1 MNKIRKIKILPP
13 LLLAALALSMAAC
26 TKEKWSADISAIT
39 INRGK
44 YVVLEKP
51 FTHPVDSTITVSAVI
66 IVEGEPM
73 DNFPDVPLTAY
84 YLSGN
89 IPTGFSVGDTT
100 IVRATIK
107 EIYPL
112 GITNTMAGNI
122 NVYQIIKIERIN

>member
-1 MNKIRKIKILPP
+1 MKNVRIKSIFIIIALIVLP
-13 LLLAALALSMAAC
+13 SISSC
-26 TKEKWSADISAIT
+26 EKDISAIT

-51 FTHPVDSTITVSAVI
+51 YTHPVDSTITVSAVI

-112 GITNTMAGNI
+112 GGTNTMAGNI
-122 NVYQIIKIERIN
+122 DVYQIIKIERIY

>member
-1 MNKIRKIKILPP
+1 MKNVRIKSIFIIIALIVLP
-13 LLLAALALSMAAC
+13 SISSC
-26 TKEKWSADISAIT
+26 EKDISAIT

-51 FTHPVDSTITVSAVI
+51 YTHPADSTITVSAVI

-112 GITNTMAGNI
+112 GGTNTMAGNI
-122 NVYQIIKIERIN
+122 NVYQIIKIERIY

>member
-1 MNKIRKIKILPP
+1 MNKIRKTKILPP

-26 TKEKWSADISAIT
+26 TKENSATT

-51 FTHPVDSTITVSAVI
+51 YTHPVDSTITASAVI

-112 GITNTMAGNI
+112 GGTSTMAGNI
-122 NVYQIIKIERIN
+122 NVYQLIEIERIY

>member
-1 MNKIRKIKILPP
+1 MKNVRIKPFFIII
-13 LLLAALALSMAAC
+13 ALIVLTSISSC
-26 TKEKWSADISAIT
+26 EKDVSAIT

-44 YVVLEKP
+44 YVVLGKP
-51 FTHPVDSTITVSAVI
+51 YTHPVDSTITVSAVI

-89 IPTGFSVGDTT
+89 IPTGFSAGDIT

-112 GITNTMAGNI
+112 GGTNTMAGNI
-122 NVYQIIKIERIN
+122 NVYQLINMERIY

>member
-1 MNKIRKIKILPP
+1 MKNVRIKSIFIIISLIVLP
-13 LLLAALALSMAAC
+13 SISSC
-26 TKEKWSADISAIT
+26 EKDISAIT

-51 FTHPVDSTITVSAVI
+51 YTHPVDSTITVSAVI

-89 IPTGFSVGDTT
+89 IPTGFSGGDTT

-112 GITNTMAGNI
+112 GGTNTMAGNI
-122 NVYQIIKIERIN
+122 NVYQIIKIERIY

>member
-1 MNKIRKIKILPP
+1 MLTSI
-13 LLLAALALSMAAC
+13 SSC
-26 TKEKWSADISAIT
+26 EKDVSAIT

-44 YVVLEKP
+44 YVVLGKP
-51 FTHPVDSTITVSAVI
+51 YTHPVDSTITVSAVI

-89 IPTGFSVGDTT
+89 IPTGFSAGDTT

-112 GITNTMAGNI
+112 GGTNTMAGNI
-122 NVYQIIKIERIN
+122 NVYQIINMERIY

>member
-1 MNKIRKIKILPP
+1 MKNVRIKPFFIII
-13 LLLAALALSMAAC
+13 ALIVLTSISSC
-26 TKEKWSADISAIT
+26 EKDVSAIT

-44 YVVLEKP
+44 YVVLGKP
-51 FTHPVDSTITVSAVI
+51 YTHPVDSTITVSAVI

-89 IPTGFSVGDTT
+89 IPTGFSAGDTT
-100 IVRATIK
+100 IVLATIK

-112 GITNTMAGNI
+112 GGTNTMAGNI
-122 NVYQIIKIERIN
+122 NVYQIINMERIY

>member
-1 MNKIRKIKILPP
+1 MKNVRIKSIFIIIALIVLP
-13 LLLAALALSMAAC
+13 SISSC
-26 TKEKWSADISAIT
+26 EKDIGAIT

-51 FTHPVDSTITVSAVI
+51 YTHPVDSTIIVSAVI

-89 IPTGFSVGDTT
+89 ISTGFSAGDTT

-112 GITNTMAGNI
+112 GGTNTMAGNI
-122 NVYQIIKIERIN
+122 NVYQIIKIERVY

>member
-1 MNKIRKIKILPP
+1 MKNVRIKSIFIIIALIVLP
-13 LLLAALALSMAAC
+13 SISSC
-26 TKEKWSADISAIT
+26 EKDISAIT

-51 FTHPVDSTITVSAVI
+51 YTHPVDSTITVSAVI

-112 GITNTMAGNI
+112 GGTNTMAGNI
-122 NVYQIIKIERIN
+122 NVYQPIKIERIY

>member
-1 MNKIRKIKILPP
+1 MKNVRIKSIFIIIALIVLP
-13 LLLAALALSMAAC
+13 SISSC
-26 TKEKWSADISAIT
+26 EKDISAIT

-51 FTHPVDSTITVSAVI
+51 YTHPVDSTITVSAVI

-100 IVRATIK
+100 IVRATIT

-112 GITNTMAGNI
+112 GGTNTMAGNI
-122 NVYQIIKIERIN
+122 NVYQIIKIERIY